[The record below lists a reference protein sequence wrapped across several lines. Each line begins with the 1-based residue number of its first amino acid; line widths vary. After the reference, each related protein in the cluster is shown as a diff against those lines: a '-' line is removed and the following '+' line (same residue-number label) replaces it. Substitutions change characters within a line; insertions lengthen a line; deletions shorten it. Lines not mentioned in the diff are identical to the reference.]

1 MSEVA
6 PREIDVTVR
15 EPETATAG
23 FAEEQPAYRQI
34 QLDIA
39 ERVATITLDRPDKL
53 NAFDDAMAAAFMGAL
68 EGADKAG
75 VRALVLRGEGKGFCA
90 GRDLGDAKP
99 GEEDGG
105 AVLTDVFNPLF
116 LRLARFPVPTFAA
129 VHGAALGVGLG
140 LALACDVVYAA
151 TDAKIGSPFARIGA
165 VFDSGGHHHFVR
177 RIGSHRTL
185 ELIYTGRLLS
195 GEEAATWGLVN
206 AAVPAEALVGT
217 VRALAGKVA
226 AGPTAAFQLSK
237 EIVGRIETEG
247 LGLEPVLDL
256 EAAAQSAASR
266 TTDYLEGI
274 TAFQAKRP
282 PVFTGK

>member
-1 MSEVA
+1 MSV
-6 PREIDVTVR
+6 RTDVTDGVAEVTLNR
-15 EPETATAG
+15 PE
-23 FAEEQPAYRQI
+23 
-34 QLDIA
+34 
-39 ERVATITLDRPDKL
+39 KL
-53 NAFDDAMAAAFMGAL
+53 NAFDDAMAAAFDGAL
-68 EGADKAG
+68 DEAGKSGA
-75 VRALVLRGEGKGFCA
+75 RALLLRGEGKGFCA

-140 LALACDVVYAA
+140 LAMACDVVYAA

-165 VFDSGGHHHFVR
+165 VFDSGGHHYFVR

-195 GEEAATWGLVN
+195 GEEAAAWGLVN
-206 AAVPAEALVGT
+206 AAVPGDELLET
-217 VRALAGKVA
+217 VRKVA
-226 AGPTAAFQLSK
+226 GRVATGPTRAFQLSK
-237 EIVGRIETEG
+237 EIVGRIEAEG

-266 TTDYLEGI
+266 TDDYLEGI
-274 TAFQAKRP
+274 SAFQEKRN